1 MISNTGG
8 FLKVKQP
15 ESESKAVSMLYD
27 ELQPDNEQE
36 PEEDTDLN
44 IEVIEEAEKLN
55 EDDGKVFAPKYGY
68 YQVQKKPAPSVQQ
81 NEKNGFGKKLLTT
94 VVLAVVF
101 GLVAG
106 VVMNAVTRSGAPAAA
121 KENTTTVSAPP
132 KEVAAVETI
141 SHEKEEEVERAS
153 DTEASAVPAL
163 TGKGAVADAAAACM
177 PSVVAITSVSIQ
189 EIPSFFGYGSQT
201 YQSESSGSG
210 IIVGENEDELL
221 IATNNHVVSSA
232 STLSVL
238 FIGDDGASSQYSEE
252 ENSLMSRITD
262 DLNYEGAVNALVK
275 GADPENDLAVIAVSK
290 KDIPDEIMEKIKIA
304 ALGNSD
310 DLVVGEQVVAIGN
323 ALGYGQSVTSGWI
336 SALDRSMTS
345 GDVTVSHLIQTD
357 AAINPGNSGGAL
369 LNMDGEVIG
378 INSAKYAQNNVEGM
392 GYAIPISKAS
402 PILNDLMTRKTRVK
416 LDSSEAAYMGV
427 SVADLSREASW
438 MYGIPEGAFVAQAFE
453 GGAAY
458 NAGIQQGD
466 IIVMM
471 DDYEVKDREDLIDML
486 SYYRPG
492 EQVQVVLYRK
502 GMDGT
507 YKKKSLSVTMGSR
520 Q

>member
-1 MISNTGG
+1 M
-8 FLKVKQP
+8 
-15 ESESKAVSMLYD
+15 YD
-27 ELQPDNEQE
+27 EFQPDNGQEQE
-36 PEEDTDLN
+36 EDIDLD
-44 IEVIEEAEKLN
+44 IEEIEGAEQLN
-55 EDDGKVFAPKYGY
+55 EDDGKVLLPKYGY
-68 YQVQKKPAPSVQQ
+68 YQVQKKPASPEQQ
-81 NEKNGFGKKLLTT
+81 NEKSGFGKKLLTT
-94 VVLAVVF
+94 VFLAVVF
-101 GLVAG
+101 GVVAG
-106 VVMNAVTRSGAPAAA
+106 VVMNAVTRFGAKPEV
-121 KENTTTVSAPP
+121 KENTTIVSAPL

-141 SHEKEEEVERAS
+141 SQEKEEEDHQSPESSGNEADKAS
-153 DTEASAVPAL
+153 SL

-201 YQSESSGSG
+201 YQSETSGSG
-210 IIVGENEDELL
+210 IIVGENDDELL

-238 FIGDDGASSQYSEE
+238 FIGDDGASSQDSGEE
-252 ENSLMSRITD
+252 ASLMMSITD
-262 DLNYEGAVNALVK
+262 DLNYEDAVNALVK
-275 GADPENDLAVIAVSK
+275 GTDPENDLAVIAVSK
-290 KDIPDEIMEKIKIA
+290 EDIPDDIMKKIKIA

-336 SALDRSMTS
+336 SALNRSITS
-345 GDVTVSHLIQTD
+345 GGVTVSQLIQTD

-369 LNMDGEVIG
+369 LNMNGEVIG
-378 INSAKYAQNNVEGM
+378 INSAKYAQDNVEGV

-402 PILNDLMTRKTRVK
+402 PILNDLMTRETRVK

-458 NAGIQQGD
+458 DAGIQQGD

-471 DDYEVKDREDLIDML
+471 DNNEVKDREDLIEML

-492 EQVQVVLYRK
+492 EEVEVVFYRK

-507 YKKKSLSVTMGSR
+507 YRMRSLYVTMGSR